1 VNKQRPEGDIRWNDG
16 ALLVKHFNLLT
27 TINTQLRSFVMRIT
41 LPLVVASAAVACAV
55 DLASLPSFLRDVA
68 AKTFPS
74 LKNIA
79 VDIYNHPE
87 LGLAEHHAHDLI
99 VKHFANVD
107 GWEVTPHA
115 YGMDT
120 SFSLVFE
127 HRPTGFDGQLKT
139 IGVMAEYDALV
150 IGHACG
156 HNHIALNAITVASLA
171 SQALVQYNIPGRIMV
186 LGCPDEENM
195 AAKFRLYNRGAFEPA
210 EIWIMAHPTSSSA
223 FQPMNSRLNSFARFT
238 GNTHEEAVQKAYN
251 AMVTVKALSGKL
263 PGTAST
269 AAPILNIG
277 VYAVNVVQQNIGIG
291 ISGSDIAT
299 VRKTISPL
307 LTSDFK
313 NVTYVVGQDSNG
325 VAINITGPGG
335 HASETTQGALDFSV
349 QIFQAFS
356 GNPSVG
362 FYLPGNTTSNQ
373 LDITVDMRT
382 RYTQDLPDVARA
394 IDEAIGALSSGV
406 NHDIQYPSL
415 EVTPY
420 LPQRIIDLLA
430 TPNYNLTDW
439 KISDFAPASSD
450 ASWAQSAVVDPQT
463 HELLSVGKVV
473 IHANYRICN
482 TASGSLCAF
491 NHEPN
496 FRIVAGSDYSYTQ
509 TEIVARALS
518 QIVTELLADE
528 DMYMAAT
535 AIIHN

>member
-1 VNKQRPEGDIRWNDG
+1 
-16 ALLVKHFNLLT
+16 
-27 TINTQLRSFVMRIT
+27 MRIT
-41 LPLVVASAAVACAV
+41 LSLVVASAAVACVA

-68 AKTFPS
+68 SKSFPR

-87 LGLAEHHAHDLI
+87 LGLAEHRAHDAI
-99 VKHFANVD
+99 VRHFASVD
-107 GWEVTPHA
+107 GWKVTPHA
-115 YGMDT
+115 YGMET
-120 SFSLVFE
+120 SFSLVYE
-127 HRPTGFDGQLKT
+127 HRPAGFDGQLKT
-139 IGVMAEYDALV
+139 IGVIAEYDALV

-171 SQALVQYNIPGRIMV
+171 SQALVKYNIPGRIVV

-195 AAKFRLYNRGAFEPA
+195 AAKFQLYNRGAFDPA

-223 FQPMNSRLNSFARFT
+223 FQPMNARLNSFARFT
-238 GNTHEEAVQKAYN
+238 GKTHQEAVKKAYN
-251 AMVTVKALSGKL
+251 AMVTVKGLSGKL
-263 PGTAST
+263 PGTSST
-269 AAPILNIG
+269 AASILNVG

-299 VRKTISPL
+299 VKKTVSPL
-307 LTSDFK
+307 LTSAFQ
-313 NVTYVVGQDSNG
+313 NVTYVVGQDADG

-349 QIFQAFS
+349 RIFQALS
-356 GNPSVG
+356 DNPSIG
-362 FYLPGNTTSNQ
+362 FYLPGNTTSKE

-382 RYTQDLPDVARA
+382 RYTQDLPSVAA
-394 IDEAIGALSSGV
+394 TVDAAIGGLSSGIS
-406 NHDIQYPSL
+406 HDIQYPAL

-420 LPQRIIDLLA
+420 LPQTIIDLLA
-430 TPNYNLTDW
+430 TPEYNLTDW
-439 KISDFAPASSD
+439 KMSEFAPAASD
-450 ASWAQSAVVDPQT
+450 ASWAQSAVVDLKT

-473 IHANYRICN
+473 VHANYRICN
-482 TASGSLCAF
+482 TAAGSLCGF

-496 FRIVAGSDYSYTQ
+496 FAIVAGSEYSYTQ

-528 DMYMAAT
+528 DMYGKAT
-535 AIIHN
+535 AIIRN